1 MAFVRR
7 MVTAGATLLI
17 GYAFRKMMARVEAQ
31 GEVLQQRAE
40 EQRDVTEFKKLKQDP
55 KTGEYYA
62 ED

>member
-7 MVTAGATLLI
+7 MMTAGATLLI
-17 GYAFRKMMARVEAQ
+17 GYAFKKMMARVEAQ
-31 GEVLQQRAE
+31 GEAIQQRAE
-40 EQRDVTEFKKLKQDP
+40 DQRDVTEFKKLKQDP